1 MAIPEY
7 EPVLSTKAWKFLRS
21 LTRKRQQRLTHLI
34 YQLAESPIR
43 FGDYQTHDST
53 DRVLENLRMEGFL
66 FTFWADG
73 AVNELRI
80 LDITE
85 L

>member
-1 MAIPEY
+1 VPGG
-7 EPVLSTKAWKFLRS
+7 LSDR
-21 LTRKRQQRLTHLI
+21 
-34 YQLAESPIR
+34 
-43 FGDYQTHDST
+43 DST
-53 DRVLENLRMEGFL
+53 GRTLENISLDGYI